1 MKNSTDEV
9 LCCVVLFLAGPDEW
23 PTEVEEK
30 EEEEGGDTGG
40 GGEAAAAAARL

>member
-1 MKNSTDEV
+1 MR
-9 LCCVVLFLAGPDEW
+9 CCVVLFLAGPDEW

-30 EEEEGGDTGG
+30 EEDGDTGG